1 MLDKFLLLFARF
13 VEATERQAKATE
25 GMVLLEMARAGINPG
40 SAETGETANLD
51 NGAALT
57 EMNEQQ
63 KINDEIAAKTAAA
76 ADQKKADEAAAA
88 KKTADAKKAAE
99 AEKAK
104 KAKAESDAK
113 AKAEAEAKAK
123 AEADLAADLAGGDD
137 DGPRKVSVDDVRSA
151 LRDYSKLEGTDAAI
165 ALLARFKA
173 ASVSDLSADDRV
185 KMVDVIA
192 GKDVEE

>member
-25 GMVLLEMARAGINPG
+25 GMVLLEMARAGVNPD

-113 AKAEAEAKAK
+113 AKAEADAKAK

-137 DGPRKVSVDDVRSA
+137 EPRKVSVDDVRSA

>member
-1 MLDKFLLLFARF
+1 MLEKFLLLFARF

-40 SAETGETANLD
+40 SAETGEAANLD

-88 KKTADAKKAAE
+88 KKTADAKKAAA

-104 KAKAESDAK
+104 ADAA

-123 AEADLAADLAGGDD
+123 AAADLAADLAGGGDD
-137 DGPRKVSVDDVRSA
+137 DEPRKVSVDDVRSA